1 MSVNDS
7 CVRFQS
13 LLSESVVAH
22 PAHPLQFSA
31 TSHHPVLVFVAS
43 PSCPLYVFR
52 VHGGPHS
59 AAGHWYLMPMLQL
72 LVRCD
77 CNHAHPHSHD
87 HPNGAAGA
95 VSDAAAAPLIN
106 QNRTRKKN
114 GQKQCLWFRTGFA
127 SNLKV
132 SSSSRKGDP
141 EHPAHETRC
150 NLLLLLLLLLI
161 CAVVYWVC
169 STTHG
174 TTPVYYKH
182 PGVARN
188 MCSTQRVLHCD

>member
-1 MSVNDS
+1 MGCGHPCMYCVGGISMSVNDS

-106 QNRTRKKN
+106 QNRKRKKTE
-114 GQKQCLWFRTGFA
+114 KTVFVVPHGF
-127 SNLKV
+127 
-132 SSSSRKGDP
+132 
-141 EHPAHETRC
+141 C
-150 NLLLLLLLLLI
+150 F
-161 CAVVYWVC
+161 
-169 STTHG
+169 
-174 TTPVYYKH
+174 
-182 PGVARN
+182 
-188 MCSTQRVLHCD
+188 